1 MAKRN
6 RSAAVHIPLEHQ
18 SSPKETENDKI
29 IRNAADDIRSG
40 KFQPE
45 VTDEFFDVGMSALLA
60 QHPNVQ
66 EAISKLEYAQV
77 PKTNAEY
84 LEKAEMLHEAN
95 VQLSA
100 YAKWEGQGRWEGKYN
115 EEIRTVNP
123 MTPTTFIEKLKAIG
137 ISAEAEPPE
146 VTVSI
151 ENPDYA
157 PEYIA
162 TKYDE
167 RTGAISEGYYMDP
180 LGRPSHVDMRIVK
193 SDKQI
198 YLGNRVIQGRVALN
212 AKVWDEKLFKLV
224 DMRINTL
231 QVPLGPE
238 WTVMRFDEY
247 GIPTNEKFH
256 GWRTAL
262 LSLITHRVITKEQ
275 ADKAFGEAKGEASL
289 FYRKQLFEGGY

>member
-1 MAKRN
+1 MAN
-6 RSAAVHIPLEHQ
+6 VHIALEHQ
-18 SSPKETENDKI
+18 SSPKETQNDKI
-29 IRNAADDIRSG
+29 IRSAADDIFSG

-45 VTDEFFDVGMSALLA
+45 VTDEFFDVGISALLA
-60 QHPNVQ
+60 QHPEVQ
-66 EAISKLEYAQV
+66 EALSRLEYAQV

-95 VQLSA
+95 TQLSA
-100 YAKWEGQGRWEGKYN
+100 YAKWDGQGRWEGKYN

-146 VTVSI
+146 VLVTI

-157 PEYIA
+157 PVWIQTGETPDAGAYVDPNGQPA
-162 TKYDE
+162 T
-167 RTGAISEGYYMDP
+167 
-180 LGRPSHVDMRIVK
+180 VDMRIVK
-193 SDKQI
+193 SDKKI

-212 AKVWDEKLFKLV
+212 AKVWDEAQFKMV
-224 DMRINTL
+224 DMRVNTL

-247 GIPTNEKFH
+247 GVPTNEKYH

-262 LSLITHRVITKEQ
+262 LSLITHGVITKEE
-275 ADKAFGEAKGEASL
+275 AHKAFGEPKGEASL